1 MDVTIGWRATCF
13 AWAAAHLIFALPINL
28 LLPPGR
34 RHEPATATGAQ
45 EASPNRRVLV
55 MAGLSFVFAAAWFG
69 STAMAAHL
77 PRVLQEAGA
86 TLAVAVAAS
95 ALVGPAQVAARVLEF
110 WLLRHVHPIVSARI
124 ASLAH
129 PVAAT
134 GLIAAGAP
142 AATLFAVVH
151 GAGNGVMTIAIGTLP
166 LALFGPAGYG
176 LRQGL
181 LMAPARLLSASA
193 PFVFDLLLARYG
205 TYALTVTA
213 GFGLAAFTV
222 LMLLPV
228 KR

>member
-1 MDVTIGWRATCF
+1 
-13 AWAAAHLIFALPINL
+13 
-28 LLPPGR
+28 
-34 RHEPATATGAQ
+34 
-45 EASPNRRVLV
+45 
-55 MAGLSFVFAAAWFG
+55 
-69 STAMAAHL
+69 
-77 PRVLQEAGA
+77 
-86 TLAVAVAAS
+86 
-95 ALVGPAQVAARVLEF
+95 
-110 WLLRHVHPIVSARI
+110 
-124 ASLAH
+124 
-129 PVAAT
+129 
-134 GLIAAGAP
+134 
-142 AATLFAVVH
+142 
-151 GAGNGVMTIAIGTLP
+151 MTIAIGTLP